1 MGTLIA
7 RAFELALMAIYFSL
21 SSDAPHRHTIWWP
34 SRLPTVQCVKQNKI
48 DLAALF
54 AHRDLAITK
63 QRRKSN
69 VDGKEE

>member
-21 SSDAPHRHTIWWP
+21 SSDAPHRYTIWWP
-34 SRLPTVQCVKQNKI
+34 SVHHCAVCETKQDLSRSTV
-48 DLAALF
+48 
-54 AHRDLAITK
+54 AHRDLVITK
-63 QRRKSN
+63 QRRKSK

>member
-34 SRLPTVQCVKQNKI
+34 SRLPLCSVKQNKI

-54 AHRDLAITK
+54 AHGDLVITK